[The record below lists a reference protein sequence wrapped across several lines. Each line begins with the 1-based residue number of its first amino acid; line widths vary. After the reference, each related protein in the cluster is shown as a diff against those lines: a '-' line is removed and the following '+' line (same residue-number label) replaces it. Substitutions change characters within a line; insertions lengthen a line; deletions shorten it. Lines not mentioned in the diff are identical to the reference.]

1 MTITSQ
7 LNIKYT
13 TFSMVLHVS
22 RKLFVD
28 LESLEANI
36 ALYFDPR
43 ALFLF
48 IQGDGLNGG
57 WFGSVG
63 KQNSFCL

>member
-7 LNIKYT
+7 HNIKYT
-13 TFSMVLHVS
+13 TFSMSLHVS

-28 LESLEANI
+28 LESLEANF
-36 ALYFDPR
+36 ALYGDSR

-48 IQGDGLNGG
+48 IQGNGRNGG